1 MAGSG
6 RWNWSGRLVVGVAFV
21 LLVGYPL
28 ARLVLAALAGGLGPV
43 LATFGRPG
51 LVHAVANTLWTSAAV
66 TFGAVVLGTGGALA
80 VERGSVPA
88 RHWLRAGLLVPLLV
102 PPFVAALGWTAG
114 YGPGGVLDDS
124 LGVAA
129 PALYGP
135 LGVVTVITVNAVPV
149 VYLIIAAALRGRA
162 EPDVER
168 AARASGAGAWTALR
182 TVTLPL
188 LRPALGAAAVVTF
201 VFAVN
206 SFGVPAVLGTPAGFE
221 TMSTA
226 IYQDLAFAAD
236 PDAFTRVLVL
246 AVGLVLIAVG
256 AVSVGDTAVARGS
269 ARRTGAPAGS
279 SAARITRKGRWA
291 AAAIW
296 GYVGVTSAVPLVA
309 LVLLALTRAVGLPA
323 APRYWTL
330 RNFAAAVAGPS
341 LGALG
346 RSLLLAAVAATLLV
360 ALGGLVAG
368 LEHANAQRRLGTLAT
383 VAFAVP
389 GSTLAVA
396 ALLAY
401 GNLLADTLAIIL
413 VAYLGKLWALGHRP
427 LAAAVDRLPADV
439 HRAARASGAGP
450 AATLVTVSVPLVSPA
465 LAAAWV
471 LVFLFAFHE
480 LTMSALL
487 YGPGTATLA
496 VTVLN
501 LQQLGDTPA
510 TAALAVVLTVGI
522 AAAALPLLALRR
534 RWARPRPLW

>member
-1 MAGSG
+1 MARVRG
-6 RWNWSGRLVVGVAFV
+6 WNWSGRLVVGLAFA

-28 ARLVLAALAGGLGPV
+28 VRLVLAALAGGLGPV

-51 LVHAVANTLWTSAAV
+51 LIRAVANTLWMSATVSIAAV
-66 TFGAVVLGTGGALA
+66 ALGTCGALA
-80 VERGSVPA
+80 VERGTVPG
-88 RHWLRAGLLVPLLV
+88 RQWLRTGLLVPLLV

-135 LGVVTVITVNAVPV
+135 LGVVTVIAVNAVPV
-149 VYLIIAAALRGRA
+149 VYVIVAAALRGRA

-168 AARASGAGAWTALR
+168 AARASGASAWTALR
-182 TVTLPL
+182 TITLPL
-188 LRPALGAAAVVTF
+188 LRPALGAAAVVSF

-221 TMSTA
+221 TMSTV
-226 IYQDLAFAAD
+226 IYQELAFAAD

-246 AVGLVLIAVG
+246 AVALALVAVA
-256 AVSVGDTAVARGS
+256 AVSVGDTVVAPGS
-269 ARRTGAPAGS
+269 VRRTGAPAGS
-279 SAARITRKGRWA
+279 SAVRVTRHGWWVA
-291 AAAIW
+291 AVIW
-296 GYVGVTSAVPLVA
+296 GYVGLTSVVPLVA
-309 LVLLALTRAVGLPA
+309 LTLLALTRAVGLPA

-330 RNFAAAVAGPS
+330 QNFADAVAGPS

-346 RSLLLAAVAATLLV
+346 RSLLLAAVAATLLA
-360 ALGGLVAG
+360 ALGGLVAA
-368 LEHANAQRRLGTLAT
+368 LEHAGAQRRLGTLAT

-401 GNLLADTLAIIL
+401 GDVLADTLAIIL

-427 LAAAVDRLPADV
+427 LAAAIDRLPADV
-439 HRAARASGAGP
+439 HRAARAAGAGP
-450 AATLVTVSVPLVSPA
+450 TTTLLTVWVPLLSPG

-496 VTVLN
+496 VAVLN

-510 TAALAVVLTVGI
+510 TAALAVVLTAGVL
-522 AAAALPLLALRR
+522 ACAVVVLALRG
-534 RWARPRPLW
+534 RWARLRAVW